1 MSAIGKLQASS
12 LELTVTPS
20 GGNTNFIIGQWA
32 EVRVTPA
39 EVEFYSE
46 FRQVIIS
53 AIQN

>member
-1 MSAIGKLQASS
+1 MSAIGKLQVSS

-20 GGNTNFIIGQWA
+20 SGNTKFIVGEWA

-46 FRQVIIS
+46 FRCVIIS
-53 AIQN
+53 IN